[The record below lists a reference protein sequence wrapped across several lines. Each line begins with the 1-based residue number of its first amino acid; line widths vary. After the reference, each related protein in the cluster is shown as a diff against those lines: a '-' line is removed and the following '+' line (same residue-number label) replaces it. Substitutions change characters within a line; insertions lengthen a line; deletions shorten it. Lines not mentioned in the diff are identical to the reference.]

1 MVVIGGGIIGL
12 EMGSV
17 WSRLGSE
24 VTVVEF
30 LNSIGGVGID
40 EEISCVP
47 LTFNFLRSCSLTLIG
62 YSESNSK
69 NR

>member
-1 MVVIGGGIIGL
+1 MGPGIRTAAIIGGGVIGL

-30 LNSIGGVGID
+30 LGGIGGAGID
-40 EEISCVP
+40 EEIACVP
-47 LTFNFLRSCSLTLIG
+47 HSG
-62 YSESNSK
+62 PYSV
-69 NR
+69 